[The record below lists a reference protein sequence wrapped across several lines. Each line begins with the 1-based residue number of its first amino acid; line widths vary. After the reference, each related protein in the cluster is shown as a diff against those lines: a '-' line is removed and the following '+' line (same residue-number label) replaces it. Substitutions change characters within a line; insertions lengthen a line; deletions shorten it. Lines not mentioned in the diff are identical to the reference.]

1 MNAYTYFFS
10 SVTEKTI
17 RKGAFHETFV
27 LLSALFLFCLFLILP
42 FSTGCGKQEEANA
55 SWQGIPRDMEDMSL
69 VTNRS
74 EYYDIS
80 ATQQPLDSAASS
92 GVFLGAQFYQGEPIE
107 LRMETLPDEENLYR
121 TCLCVRRMDGSRE
134 ILLYDLSYQ
143 DFDFSRCYLDQDGSC
158 YCWINSYIEQRP
170 DQPNDPVNTTLTKYR
185 PTGEIE
191 FVKEWND
198 NQHISDLRQLPDGTV
213 YLLVEDSDTNKKELL
228 KLDTRTGETTQV
240 TEAAS
245 IYMGQGSRLA
255 MGESGGFL
263 ALYHSSIFDER
274 DFIKLNPEDGSQS
287 FLFSLNGTS
296 YMPPSDYSIQDFQ
309 ILDNGSMEI
318 LWAKADSHSPRLL
331 ETLQMTKID
340 QTPILLRG
348 SNISSWLLNQI
359 NLFNQNNENYHIIP
373 ESCGTGNDLDDFAR
387 LTSIQLGA
395 GRGPDIL
402 YGNFMQD
409 YLTGMMQKGIL
420 EDISPYLENSG
431 IRKEDYF
438 PLTFNSWCDGDKI
451 YGINVQC
458 PFLVGF
464 KSSKTLLGNLSV
476 PAAEPLIDALL
487 TQKENFV
494 YLQGYD
500 SKALLN
506 LFLSGSET
514 LLGMVDWENGNC
526 NFRNELFQ
534 KLLEAAKRFG
544 DDGKSRQE
552 SYPAEEI
559 DYSNIFFFDSQTDL
573 EKSGMV
579 QTGTLFDDGCYP
591 AIYSSETLAVN
602 ANSSVKEGAW
612 EFISFLLLNQEDP
625 SALEDSLFPP
635 IRKDAFDL
643 WIAQQRTK
651 VSDGK
656 TWSLSINMIERDGS
670 LTTIQ
675 NQYTEDDIRDEK
687 VKEYKKALEEARPCP
702 LRTVPVLNI
711 ILKESE
717 FYFNGSKTA
726 EEVSAVIHNRVQ
738 LYLEENR

>member
-1 MNAYTYFFS
+1 
-10 SVTEKTI
+10 
-17 RKGAFHETFV
+17 
-27 LLSALFLFCLFLILP
+27 
-42 FSTGCGKQEEANA
+42 
-55 SWQGIPRDMEDMSL
+55 MSL
-69 VTNRS
+69 
-74 EYYDIS
+74 
-80 ATQQPLDSAASS
+80 PLD
-92 GVFLGAQFYQGEPIE
+92 FK
-107 LRMETLPDEENLYR
+107 ENLYR
-121 TCLCVRRMDGSRE
+121 TCLCVRRTDGSRE

-158 YCWINSYIEQRP
+158 YCWINSYIEQSP

-185 PTGEIE
+185 PTGKLSLSKNGMITNTYPI
-191 FVKEWND
+191 FV
-198 NQHISDLRQLPDGTV
+198 SCRT
-213 YLLVEDSDTNKKELL
+213 EL
-228 KLDTRTGETTQV
+228 
-240 TEAAS
+240 
-245 IYMGQGSRLA
+245 
-255 MGESGGFL
+255 
-263 ALYHSSIFDER
+263 
-274 DFIKLNPEDGSQS
+274 FI
-287 FLFSLNGTS
+287 
-296 YMPPSDYSIQDFQ
+296 
-309 ILDNGSMEI
+309 
-318 LWAKADSHSPRLL
+318 
-331 ETLQMTKID
+331 
-340 QTPILLRG
+340 
-348 SNISSWLLNQI
+348 
-359 NLFNQNNENYHIIP
+359 
-373 ESCGTGNDLDDFAR
+373 
-387 LTSIQLGA
+387 
-395 GRGPDIL
+395 
-402 YGNFMQD
+402 
-409 YLTGMMQKGIL
+409 
-420 EDISPYLENSG
+420 
-431 IRKEDYF
+431 
-438 PLTFNSWCDGDKI
+438 
-451 YGINVQC
+451 
-458 PFLVGF
+458 
-464 KSSKTLLGNLSV
+464 
-476 PAAEPLIDALL
+476 
-487 TQKENFV
+487 
-494 YLQGYD
+494 
-500 SKALLN
+500 ALLN

-526 NFRNELFQ
+526 NFRSELFQ

-544 DDGKSRQE
+544 DDGKSLQE

-612 EFISFLLLNQEDP
+612 EFISFLLLNQENP

-702 LRTVPVLNI
+702 LRTDPVLNI